1 MKVDLNAAHAS
12 WTQNPNPT
20 TYEAFGQSLLDYL
33 TIYVKGNL
41 GFFNQQEAT
50 DNAVGNA
57 VVEVLE
63 QLPRYDKA
71 KSAFQTWVT
80 WILRNNFKDE
90 VKSARHKF
98 EEPLNP
104 RSGMD
109 YEFEDRHIQKIMMR
123 DALSNLSSQDYDIVG
138 LKIDGFTNLE
148 VAETLGLTEGDV
160 KIHWHRLKEKLKKD
174 MS

>member
-33 TIYVKGNL
+33 TIYVKRNL

-57 VVEVLE
+57 IVEVLE

-98 EEPLNP
+98 EEPIDP

-109 YEFEDRHIQKIMMR
+109 YDFEERVARKITVKK
-123 DALSNLSSQDYDIVG
+123 ALATLSAEDQEIVA
-138 LKIDGFTNLE
+138 LKIDGFE
-148 VAETLGLTEGDV
+148 EAEIAEQMGLNPKYV
-160 KIHWHRLKEKLKKD
+160 NNHWLRAKDKLSKLV
-174 MS
+174 